1 MPSKKKQSVA
11 VQIIDDDKGTPGL
24 SDKHAFQTSSTNDNI
39 VNDVTETK
47 EKKTTEKK
55 ARKPRIVKVLD
66 KYYSNSSIIEIGID
80 EAGRGPM
87 LGRVYTAAVVLPK
100 DDSFDHSLMKDSKK
114 FTSEKKIN
122 EAAEYIKKHAIAWAI
137 KYSSEDVIDSVNIRN
152 ATHKA
157 MHNAALE
164 VINKMEREYYDYHL
178 LVDGNDFKPLMILN
192 DDSGLNQ
199 VPHTTIEGGDNKYS
213 AIAAASILAKVTRDE
228 YIRDLCEKHP
238 YLNEYYDL
246 ENNKGYGTKS
256 HMDGIMQYGIS
267 KFHRKSFGICKEAK
281 ELEL

>member
-11 VQIIDDDKGTPGL
+11 VQIIDDDVP
-24 SDKHAFQTSSTNDNI
+24 TNDNI

-47 EKKTTEKK
+47 EKNTTEKK

-137 KYSSEDVIDSVNIRN
+137 TYSSEEVIDSVNIRN

-256 HMDGIMQYGIS
+256 HMDGIIQYGIS